1 VLVFGIRARG
11 FARPGNLNETGVSV
25 RECPTTREEHAVET
39 ARKDFNCAMHD
50 VCIVGAG
57 PAGLSAALILGRC
70 RRRVLVFDSGRPRNA
85 VSRGLHGYLT
95 RDGVPPDELRTL
107 GRGELAPYHSVEL
120 RDEMVIAV
128 VRRDKRFEV
137 RGETGTVIEARIL
150 LLATGRD
157 DLVPNKPGFAELYG
171 RGVYHCPFCDGWE
184 HRDEPLIAY
193 GRNTAA
199 FEVALELLT
208 WSKHV
213 TFCSDGP
220 CELDAMQ
227 RRTLANNRIG
237 LNEQRVSGLKSAA
250 SGRLDRIQFEDGQ
263 CLDCRALFFV
273 SACPQKSTLP
283 RNLGCELDETGA
295 VRCNGNAAT
304 NVPGLFV
311 AGNVRCGLH
320 LAIMAAAEGAEAA
333 VAINEALLAADLL

>member
-1 VLVFGIRARG
+1 
-11 FARPGNLNETGVSV
+11 
-25 RECPTTREEHAVET
+25 
-39 ARKDFNCAMHD
+39 MYD

-70 RRRVLVFDSGRPRNA
+70 RRRVMVFDSGKPRNA
-85 VSRGLHGYLT
+85 ASRGLHGYLT
-95 RDGVPPDELRTL
+95 RDGISPDELRKL
-107 GRGELAPYHSVEL
+107 GRGELGSYACVEFRDAPVME
-120 RDEMVIAV
+120 VK
-128 VRRDKRFEV
+128 RRDKRFEIH
-137 RGETGTVIEARIL
+137 GGDGTAIEARIL

-157 DLVPNKPGFAELYG
+157 DLLPDRPGFAALYG

-184 HRDEPLIAY
+184 HRDEPLVAF
-193 GRNTAA
+193 GRNTDA
-199 FEVALELLT
+199 FHVALELLT
-208 WSKHV
+208 WSRKV
-213 TFCSDGP
+213 TLCSDGP
-220 CELDAMQ
+220 CELVPVQ
-227 RRTLANNRIG
+227 RRKLAANHIDVI
-237 LNEQRVSGLKSAA
+237 EKRVGELKPGA
-250 SGRLDRIQFEDGQ
+250 SGMLERIRFEDGQ

-283 RNLGCELDETGA
+283 RNLGCELDDSGA

-333 VAINEALLAADLL
+333 VAINEALLAADLAE